1 MRTETAAQPRFARC
15 GICGHVYDVTVTP
28 QCPRNHSQEAEASD
42 PQALMEKIKALSPE
56 RLDKVAHFV
65 ELMGSPGQEA
75 PLARSA
81 AATSEAAFAKILSNF
96 DDVRDSATAPDQ
108 EGTRSVAPAPAGA
121 NSVAQARSAQELM
134 PYTFRVKRLSFF
146 LLSLCIPLI
155 KVLGAVTLPQ
165 EALNFLFV
173 VFIIIWWIVLVG
185 RFHDAGHSGA
195 WSLLMLLPLVN
206 VLVFLYILFTPSAE
220 PRFSPRLLITEYAMD
235 ILGG

>member
-1 MRTETAAQPRFARC
+1 
-15 GICGHVYDVTVTP
+15 
-28 QCPRNHSQEAEASD
+28 
-42 PQALMEKIKALSPE
+42 
-56 RLDKVAHFV
+56 
-65 ELMGSPGQEA
+65 MGSPGQEA

-220 PRFSPRLLITEYAMD
+220 PRFSLPTADHGVCDGYPWRLVADGTVQAEMRGKLEQFRNFNEFERYVRVA
-235 ILGG
+235 GPSP